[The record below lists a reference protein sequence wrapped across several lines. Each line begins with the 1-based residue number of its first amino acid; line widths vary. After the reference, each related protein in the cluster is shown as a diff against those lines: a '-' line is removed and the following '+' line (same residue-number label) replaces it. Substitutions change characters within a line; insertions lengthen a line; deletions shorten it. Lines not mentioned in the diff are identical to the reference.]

1 MLQSPPTLFNYV
13 ETRYIAFLQQQLI
26 MTSDRLFPWQQQAI
40 IHHSQRLLH
49 SFEHWTGRSLL
60 DEGDSPMEAAQA
72 LFEAPFVLV
81 SHGTQPDPIFNY
93 GNRLALELWELD
105 WEDFTRMPSRKTAE
119 QVVQEERANLLAQ
132 TATKGFSNFSGVRI
146 SSTGKRFKVEDGI
159 IWNVLDEQNQRCGQA
174 AVYSKYIF
182 IK

>member
-1 MLQSPPTLFNYV
+1 
-13 ETRYIAFLQQQLI
+13 
-26 MTSDRLFPWQQQAI
+26 
-40 IHHSQRLLH
+40 
-49 SFEHWTGRSLL
+49 
-60 DEGDSPMEAAQA
+60 MEFAQA

-93 GNRLALELWELD
+93 GNRKALELWKLD

-119 QVVQEERANLLAQ
+119 QVVQQERDRLLAE
-132 TATKGFSNFSGVRI
+132 TAAKGFSNYSGIRI
-146 SSTGKRFKVEDGI
+146 SSTGKRFKIEDGI

-174 AVYSKYIF
+174 SVFCKYIF